1 MNRNQKQVIDE
12 SIKPIKYRNCLYKM
26 KLGQYEAEVNC
37 TKKKEGRQFA
47 AQKILKEMH
56 PHITTWGSMLRL
68 YCAKMTEALLY
79 NDDPNKVTNPSS
91 YKTTDP
97 VQKSKQQQAQE
108 QETSKKAKPNK
119 ELLEKLKEEMRK
131 LKRPSQTRANINGN
145 GAAVKDTLLTIP
157 PLELANELGSGFLV
171 ANGTEPI
178 KLDADSAS
186 TLSSENDGKIMFSVD
201 SGKTRGEEYG
211 ELGSS
216 TAKKRRIN
224 NGSESREFYEHVGE
238 TDKMSDGEDRGESGG
253 EDEDFLDKTSDDE
266 EGEEEEGELTSD

>member
-37 TKKKEGRQFA
+37 TNKKEGRQFA

-68 YCAKMTEALLY
+68 YCAKMTEALLH

-97 VQKSKQQQAQE
+97 VPKSKQQAQE
-108 QETSKKAKPNK
+108 QETSQKAKPNK
-119 ELLEKLKEEMRK
+119 ELLEKLKEEMQK
-131 LKRPSQTRANINGN
+131 LKRPNQTGANGN
-145 GAAVKDTLLTIP
+145 GSAVKDTLLTIP

-178 KLDADSAS
+178 KLDADGSA
-186 TLSSENDGKIMFSVD
+186 LSSENDGKIMFSID
-201 SGKTRGEEYG
+201 SAKTQSEEYS

-216 TAKKRRIN
+216 TAKKRCIN
-224 NGSESREFYEHVGE
+224 NQSESNEFNDH
-238 TDKMSDGEDRGESGG
+238 DGEVN
-253 EDEDFLDKTSDDE
+253 KTSDDAE
-266 EGEEEEGELTSD
+266 DEDDSGGDEDSLVTYLVYVY